1 MKKLKK
7 WQKRAIKHGLITL
20 RDWETVKE
28 QIRIAG
34 KEMAK
39 NAKKY
44 GGIKA
49 VNREILKELK
59 RINRLRFGK
68 IPKEFKP
75 KHRQLE
81 TKLKDLD

>member
-7 WQKRAIKHGLITL
+7 WQKRAIKQGLVTL

-34 KEMAK
+34 KAMAK

-75 KHRQLE
+75 KRRQLE
-81 TKLKDLD
+81 SKLKDLD

>member
-1 MKKLKK
+1 MKLKK
-7 WQKRAIKHGLITL
+7 WQKRAIRQGIVTL
-20 RDWETVKE
+20 RDWEILKE

-34 KEMAK
+34 KAMAK

-49 VNREILKELK
+49 VNREVLKEFK

-68 IPKEFKP
+68 IPQEFKP
-75 KHRQLE
+75 KRRQLE
-81 TKLKDLD
+81 SKLKDLD

>member
-1 MKKLKK
+1 MKLKK
-7 WQKRAIKHGLITL
+7 WQKRAIRQGLVTL
-20 RDWETVKE
+20 RDWEILKE

-34 KEMAK
+34 KAMAK

-49 VNREILKELK
+49 VNREVLKEFK

-68 IPKEFKP
+68 TPQEFKP
-75 KHRQLE
+75 KRRQLE
-81 TKLKDLD
+81 SKLKDLD

>member
-7 WQKRAIKHGLITL
+7 WQKRAIKHGLVTL

-34 KEMAK
+34 NEMAK

-68 IPKEFKP
+68 IPQEFKP
-75 KHRQLE
+75 KRRRLE
-81 TKLKDLD
+81 SKLKDLD

>member
-7 WQKRAIKHGLITL
+7 WQKSAIKHGLITL

-75 KHRQLE
+75 KCRQLE
-81 TKLKDLD
+81 SKLKDLD

>member
-1 MKKLKK
+1 MKLKK
-7 WQKRAIKHGLITL
+7 WQKRAIRQGLVTL
-20 RDWETVKE
+20 RDWEILRE

-34 KEMAK
+34 KAMAK

-49 VNREILKELK
+49 VNREVLKEFK

-68 IPKEFKP
+68 IPQEFKP
-75 KHRQLE
+75 KRRQLE
-81 TKLKDLD
+81 SKLKDLD

>member
-34 KEMAK
+34 MAMAK

-44 GGIKA
+44 GGIQA

>member
-1 MKKLKK
+1 MKLKK
-7 WQKRAIKHGLITL
+7 WQKRAIRQGLVTL
-20 RDWETVKE
+20 RDWEILKE

-34 KEMAK
+34 KAMAK

-49 VNREILKELK
+49 VNRGVLKEFK

-68 IPKEFKP
+68 IPQEFKP
-75 KHRQLE
+75 KRRQLE
-81 TKLKDLD
+81 SKLKDLD

>member
-1 MKKLKK
+1 MKLKK
-7 WQKRAIKHGLITL
+7 WQKRAIRQGLVTL
-20 RDWETVKE
+20 RDWEILKE

-34 KEMAK
+34 KAMAK

-49 VNREILKELK
+49 VNREVLKEFK

-68 IPKEFKP
+68 IPQEFKP
-75 KHRQLE
+75 KRRQLE
-81 TKLKDLD
+81 SKLKDLD

>member
-1 MKKLKK
+1 MKLKK
-7 WQKRAIKHGLITL
+7 WQKRAIRQGLVTL

-44 GGIKA
+44 A
-49 VNREILKELK
+49 TRAM
-59 RINRLRFGK
+59 
-68 IPKEFKP
+68 
-75 KHRQLE
+75 
-81 TKLKDLD
+81 

>member
-1 MKKLKK
+1 MAKS
-7 WQKRAIKHGLITL
+7 AIKHGLITL

-75 KHRQLE
+75 KRRQLE
-81 TKLKDLD
+81 SKLKDLD

>member
-1 MKKLKK
+1 MKLKK
-7 WQKRAIKHGLITL
+7 WQKRAIRQGLVTL
-20 RDWETVKE
+20 RDWEILKE

-34 KEMAK
+34 KAMAK

-49 VNREILKELK
+49 VNREVLKQFK

-68 IPKEFKP
+68 IPQEFKP
-75 KHRQLE
+75 KRRQLE
-81 TKLKDLD
+81 SKLKDLD

>member
-7 WQKRAIKHGLITL
+7 WQKRAIKQGLVTL

-34 KEMAK
+34 KAMAK

-75 KHRQLE
+75 KRRQLE

>member
-7 WQKRAIKHGLITL
+7 WQKRAIKQGLVTL

-75 KHRQLE
+75 KRRQLE
-81 TKLKDLD
+81 SKLKDLD

>member
-1 MKKLKK
+1 MKLKK
-7 WQKRAIKHGLITL
+7 WQKRAIRQGIVTL
-20 RDWETVKE
+20 RDWEILKE

-34 KEMAK
+34 KAMAK

-49 VNREILKELK
+49 VNRKVLKEFK

-68 IPKEFKP
+68 IPQEFKS
-75 KHRQLE
+75 KRRQLE
-81 TKLKDLD
+81 SKLKDLD